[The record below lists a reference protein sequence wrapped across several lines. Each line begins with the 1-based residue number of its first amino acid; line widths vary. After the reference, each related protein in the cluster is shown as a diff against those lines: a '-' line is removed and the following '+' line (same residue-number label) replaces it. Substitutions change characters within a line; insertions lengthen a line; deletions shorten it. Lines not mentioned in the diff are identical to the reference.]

1 MEIKEIKEATLTDQK
16 FDKLMI
22 DFLLDEPFLSAC
34 CI

>member
-22 DFLLDEPFLSAC
+22 DFLLDVF
-34 CI
+34 CINCYES